1 MRNRAG
7 TLLLVAAS
15 FAVAL
20 LMAEGILRLFPGL
33 MSEGATVRLHWQT
46 AGRGDPV
53 SPHDYIGIVP
63 LPEGRAI
70 GEDASD
76 ASVESIWAQ
85 RNLPPWPGQAEIIV
99 VGDSFAYSQTVTL
112 EHAWTVL
119 LDEARPASRVITLG
133 TVGSGPEQYSRVFE
147 TYGVNLS
154 PKLVIVSLFLA
165 NDIYDAET
173 FERWQREAPDV
184 DYGRFVEVGAASD
197 AVFWLSRFSGKSYL
211 LALSRDLLS
220 SIADGRLF
228 EGETIEL
235 ESGERIQ
242 IVPQFLFNT
251 AEKVSRRDPG
261 FNLTADSLS
270 RINERARAL
279 DMNCLVVLFPSKE
292 EIYGQFLERDFPL
305 LSHSIIA
312 ELEQRDIDYF
322 DLAPVFREN
331 AQEGQALYHEV
342 DGHPNIL
349 GYQLVAETIA
359 EYLNQHALEYGIDIE
374 VPGELKR
381 E

>member
-1 MRNRAG
+1 
-7 TLLLVAAS
+7 
-15 FAVAL
+15 
-20 LMAEGILRLFPGL
+20 MAEGILRLFPGL
-33 MSEGATVRLHWQT
+33 MSEGAAVRLHWQT
-46 AGRGDPV
+46 GGRGGPV

-63 LPEGRAI
+63 RPEGLAI

-112 EHAWTVL
+112 EHAWTAR
-119 LDEARPASRVITLG
+119 LDAARPASRVITLG
-133 TVGSGPEQYSRVFE
+133 TVGSGPEQYNRVFE
-147 TYGVNLS
+147 TYGVKLS

-165 NDIYDAET
+165 NDIYDAEI
-173 FERWQREAPDV
+173 FDRWQREAPDV

-211 LALSRDLLS
+211 AALSRDLLS
-220 SIADGRLF
+220 SISDGRLF

-251 AEKVSRRDPG
+251 AEKISRGDPG
-261 FNLTADSLS
+261 FSLTADSLS
-270 RINERARAL
+270 RISERARSL

-305 LSHSIIA
+305 LSDSIIA

-331 AQEGQALYHEV
+331 AREGRALYHEV
-342 DGHPNIL
+342 DGHPNLL
-349 GYQLVAETIA
+349 GYQLIAETIA
-359 EYLNQHALEYGIDIE
+359 EHLNEHALEYGIDIE